1 ESLNVLA
8 IGLGLVAPVWQ
19 TGQPAPANPPVA
31 AITPRLVVGS
41 KVVTI
46 ISATLVPGLVGI
58 YQLSARV
65 PYDLAEATTEI
76 TLSAGVMPGVIG
88 PPGPEG
94 PQGPQGREG
103 REGLSGLMGPQ
114 GPPGTAGPLGP
125 AGVHGSDGP
134 AGAAGPVGPA
144 GPTGPTG

>member
-46 ISATLVPGLVGI
+46 NSATLVPGLVGI

-65 PYDLAEATTEI
+65 PDDLPEATTEI
-76 TLSAGVMPGVIG
+76 TLSTGVMPGVIG

-103 REGLSGLMGPQ
+103 REGL
-114 GPPGTAGPLGP
+114 
-125 AGVHGSDGP
+125 
-134 AGAAGPVGPA
+134 VGPA
-144 GPTGPTG
+144 GPAGPAGTAGPAGPAGAPGPGGPDGRDGSQG